1 MCLTTRM
8 PAAGGSS
15 APILR
20 RWPAAW
26 CTVPMS
32 TLGPRLAQAI
42 AAKDAAAVR
51 ELVAVDVD
59 FRGLTPGR
67 AWEGTGPDALVEVLF
82 GAWFEEADEVR
93 ALLDVTTGA
102 PVEDTLRVSYRL
114 ALRTPD
120 GDATAEQQAY
130 YRTEGGRIAHLRVL
144 CSGFRPAAPR
154 QD

>member
-1 MCLTTRM
+1 
-8 PAAGGSS
+8 
-15 APILR
+15 
-20 RWPAAW
+20 
-26 CTVPMS
+26 MS

-51 ELVAVDVD
+51 ELVADDVD

-82 GAWFEEADEVR
+82 GSWFEEADEVR

-102 PVEDTLRVSYRL
+102 PVEDTLRVSYRM

-120 GDATAEQQAY
+120 GDFTAEQQAY
-130 YRTEGGRIAHLRVL
+130 YRTHDDRISHLRVL
-144 CSGFRPAAPR
+144 CSGFRPAAGLP
-154 QD
+154 D